1 MLILGAVALALT
13 AVLVGLS
20 GRLGPGFGIGAAVI
34 WGVIGLAALGD
45 AALSLSRAKSV
56 HVEVAE
62 EVFVGEETRVQLTVS
77 PPPRGLTGK
86 LDIPEGLRGPEE
98 FVFHPAGGG
107 VTAHVPLTARRRGH
121 WRLTR
126 LWLKWPSRL
135 GLFEFTPVV
144 PLGASL
150 RVVPNIRLVQS
161 GQITAQVTSSLYGTK
176 DNRAIGEGSE
186 FHQLR
191 DFVPGMDVKSIDWKR
206 SAHRN
211 ALVAKEQRAE
221 RNHRVIVA
229 LDNGYLMREEIAGLP
244 KIDHAINAALATAW
258 AAAIGGDLVG
268 FYSYDVKPRDFAA
281 PEPGRL
287 AFARLRSR
295 TADMD
300 YVSRSTN
307 HTLAMTELSARSPK
321 RSLII
326 VFTDFVDTVS
336 AELMLENLRVLARRH
351 LIIFVTLRD
360 PSLEARVQT
369 APDDLDGVATVV
381 AAHQALSE
389 RHVVLARLQR
399 MGVSVV
405 DAEPGKVTARLIS
418 TYLDIKARE
427 MI

>member
-1 MLILGAVALALT
+1 MLAAVALGLT
-13 AVLVGLS
+13 AALVGL
-20 GRLGPGFGIGAAVI
+20 GGALTEGAAVI
-34 WGVIGLAALGD
+34 WGLVGLAAIGD
-45 AALSLSRAKSV
+45 AALSMSRARSV
-56 HVEVAE
+56 HVEAAE
-62 EVFVGEETRVQLTVS
+62 EVFVGETTELRLSVS
-77 PPPRGLTGK
+77 PAPAGLRGK
-86 LDIPEGLRGPEE
+86 LDLPEGLAGPQE
-98 FVFHPAGGG
+98 FAFEPGAAGSA
-107 VTAHVPLTARRRGH
+107 TAEVPLMARRRGH
-121 WRLTR
+121 WPVAR
-126 LWLKWPSRL
+126 LWLKWPSRF
-135 GLFEFTPVV
+135 GLFEFIPVV
-144 PLGASL
+144 ALDTGL

-161 GQITAQVTSSLYGTK
+161 GQITAQVTSTLYGTK

-206 SAHRN
+206 SAHRG

-268 FYSYDVKPRDFAA
+268 FYSYDVAPRDFAA

-295 TADMD
+295 TADMA

-307 HTLAMTELSARSPK
+307 HTLAMTELNARSPK

-326 VFTDFVDTVS
+326 VFTEFVDTVS

-360 PSLEARVQT
+360 PALERQVRT
-369 APDDLDGVATVV
+369 APDDMDGVARLV
-381 AAHQALSE
+381 AASQAISE
-389 RHVVLARLQR
+389 RHLVLAKLAR
-399 MGVSVV
+399 MGITIV
-405 DAEPGKVTARLIS
+405 DAEPGKVTGQLIS
-418 TYLDIKARE
+418 TYLEIKSRE

>member
-1 MLILGAVALALT
+1 MTALLAGLGDAV
-13 AVLVGLS
+13 
-20 GRLGPGFGIGAAVI
+20 PPGAALVLWAGI
-34 WGVIGLAALGD
+34 ALVALGD
-45 AALSLSRAKSV
+45 LALSARRARSV
-56 HVEVAE
+56 HVELAD
-62 EVFVGEETRVQLTVS
+62 EVFVGEAAQLRLTIA
-77 PPPRGLTGK
+77 PPINRLTGR
-86 LDIPEGLRGPEE
+86 LDLAEGLSGPDT
-98 FVFHPAGGG
+98 FGFHPAGGA

-121 WRLTR
+121 WQLDR
-126 LWLKWPSRL
+126 LWLTWPSRL
-135 GLFEFTPVV
+135 GLFEFV
-144 PLGASL
+144 PQLPIEAGI

-161 GQITAQVTSSLYGTK
+161 GEITAQVTSTLYGTK

-206 SAHRN
+206 SAHRG

-244 KIDHAINAALATAW
+244 KIDHAINAALAVAW

-268 FYSYDVKPRDFAA
+268 FYSYDVRPRTFVA
-281 PEPGRL
+281 PEAGRL

-295 TADMD
+295 TADME

-307 HTLAMTELSARSPK
+307 HTLAMTELGARTPK

-336 AELMLENLRVLARRH
+336 AELMLENLAVLVKRH
-351 LIIFVTLRD
+351 LVIFVTLRD
-360 PSLEARVQT
+360 PDLETRVGT
-369 APDDLDGVATVV
+369 APDDMDGVAELV
-381 AAHQALSE
+381 AASQALSE
-389 RHVVLARLQR
+389 RHLVLARLAR
-399 MGVSVV
+399 MGVSIV
-405 DAEPGKVTARLIS
+405 DAAPGQVTAELIS

-427 MI
+427 LI

>member
-1 MLILGAVALALT
+1 MA
-13 AVLVGLS
+13 
-20 GRLGPGFGIGAAVI
+20 I
-34 WGVIGLAALGD
+34 WGLIGLAAIGD
-45 AALSLSRAKSV
+45 AALSMSRRKSV

-62 EVFVGEETRVQLTVS
+62 EIFVGEDTDLRLTVS
-77 PPPRGLTGK
+77 PAPARLMGK
-86 LDIPEGLRGPEE
+86 LDLPQGLTGPEE
-98 FVFHPAGGG
+98 FAFETRGDG
-107 VTAHVPLTARRRGH
+107 TATASVPIGARRRGH
-121 WRLTR
+121 WPISR
-126 LWLKWPSRL
+126 LWLRWPSRL
-135 GLFEFTPVV
+135 GLFEFIPVV
-144 PLGASL
+144 ALDAGL

-161 GQITAQVTSSLYGTK
+161 GQITAQVTSTLYGTK
-176 DNRAIGEGSE
+176 DNRAIGEGTE

-268 FYSYDVKPRDFAA
+268 FYSYDVAPRDFAA

-287 AFARLRSR
+287 AFARMRSR
-295 TADMD
+295 TADME

-307 HTLAMTELSARSPK
+307 HTLAMTELNARSPK

-360 PSLEARVQT
+360 PALERQVRT
-369 APDDLDGVATVV
+369 APDDMDGVAELV
-381 AAHQALSE
+381 AASQALSE
-389 RHVVLARLQR
+389 RHLVLARLAR
-399 MGVSVV
+399 MGVTIV

-418 TYLDIKARE
+418 TYLDIKSRE